1 MWIKKEEYERL
12 RMAEYER
19 DMLAKE
25 VVDLRNKLAKLN
37 EKPTRRTLGM
47 VHAEQ
52 QMFPLDE
59 IE

>member
-1 MWIKKEEYERL
+1 MWIKREEYERL

-25 VVDLRNKLAKLN
+25 VVDLRNKLAKSN
-37 EKPTRRTLGM
+37 EKPTHRTLGM
-47 VHAEQ
+47 VRAEEQ
-52 QMFPLDE
+52 IFPLDE

>member
-25 VVDLRNKLAKLN
+25 VVDLRNKLAKSN
-37 EKPTRRTLGM
+37 DKPARRTLGM